1 MFCVVAFITN
11 KKQYISIKITA
22 DLFSADQLKL
32 QLNDPKASWKTN
44 WDLSFRKRK
53 KNLKK
58 KQKTDT

>member
-11 KKQYISIKITA
+11 EKQYISIKITA

-44 WDLSFRKRK
+44 GDLSFRKK
-53 KNLKK
+53 KTLKK

>member
-32 QLNDPKASWKTN
+32 QLNDPKAS
-44 WDLSFRKRK
+44 
-53 KNLKK
+53 
-58 KQKTDT
+58 